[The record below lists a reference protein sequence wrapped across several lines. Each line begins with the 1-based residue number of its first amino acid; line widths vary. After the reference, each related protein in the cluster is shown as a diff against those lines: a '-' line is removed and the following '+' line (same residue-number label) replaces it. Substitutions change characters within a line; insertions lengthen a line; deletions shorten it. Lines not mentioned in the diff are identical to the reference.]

1 MKIFKKYEKSE
12 LIPLA
17 LLIAVYVV
25 SASMLLLQY
34 RMTKEQLMAEF
45 IQEKENTARFA
56 ASELSGFLEYQ
67 RKAILNLAG
76 LTSMAGSLEK
86 GKAILQNY
94 VVAYKKKPR
103 SCTFTVMDSRGRF
116 LYSVPEDIE
125 GRYMQ
130 DLSGEPFFREAS
142 RTREFQNAG
151 AVSDGKGEW
160 SLVMAAPVVSG
171 DGGGKVMGVVAEK
184 VLLTEIAARFI
195 NTIGAGKG
203 GYAFLLDESGRV
215 LASGRQ
221 SRLYQ
226 IESSSDTLGRML
238 KGEDGY
244 AFGESADTGKEELEV
259 FAPVKFQGRVW
270 AIGII
275 TPSPAAYGEARKNFQ
290 RTILIISL
298 MSLVFS
304 WSMVSA
310 ARSSRY
316 KAGIIE
322 RTKFSEYLMNR
333 NRELSALNNFS
344 RTVGSSEGL
353 DSLIDKAVDALI
365 ADAGADGCAVRLF
378 SGPERQMHLVSQR
391 GMPDGSIG
399 KNPCAGPGGCPCRK
413 AAEAGRPAF
422 LRDGRPEDG
431 RGCGAAG
438 GELAIIPLVVK
449 KKTLGL
455 LYIWSAA
462 QSAHP
467 AERENFLTAF
477 GNQLAA
483 DIENVQQM
491 EDTKR
496 HAAIA
501 SALFNTAQ
509 ALTRGLAMDD
519 LLGIIMK
526 ESAALLKVK
535 RSMLFLYNEEEN
547 VLDCRV
553 ALGFDEMR
561 QCSLSFNPSGLFW
574 EAIRDGGIKAVNLA
588 EGDQE
593 APRRFVEKTGLS
605 RFLLVPLL
613 SKGKVLGFMVFETA
627 GKGRQAGEDLKMI
640 TGFANQSAVAIET
653 SSFYIRTVE
662 KYNQDLQDLSNRII
676 AAQEEER
683 KRISRDLHD
692 ELGQAL
698 TAIKINLDM
707 VNSEIPPGFEG
718 LKARVGDAV
727 SLISSTLDSVRRL
740 SFELRP
746 SMLDDLGLI
755 TVLGKLVSDFR
766 KRTGIEIGFEHYG
779 IEERLSQEME
789 VTLYRVV
796 QEALTNI
803 MKHSG
808 ARKVEV
814 VLTHEEDRG
823 IVSLKVED
831 DGAGI
836 PGQGRKE
843 TKGFGLMGIRERVS
857 LLGGNFRIFS
867 QEGSGTKIF
876 IDIPYTKGEQQTWK
890 KA

>member
-1 MKIFKKYEKSE
+1 MKILKKYEKSE
-12 LIPLA
+12 IIPLA
-17 LLIAVYVV
+17 LLIAVYLV

-34 RMTKEQLMAEF
+34 RMTKEQLMGEF

-56 ASELSGFLEYQ
+56 ARELSGFLEYQ

-76 LTSMAGSLEK
+76 LTSMSGSLEE

-94 VVAYKKKPR
+94 IVTHKKNPRFYKYI
-103 SCTFTVMDSRGRF
+103 VMDSRCRF

-130 DLSGEPFFREAS
+130 DLSGEPFFREAA
-142 RTREFQNAG
+142 RTGEFQNAG
-151 AVSDGKGEW
+151 AIPDSKGEW
-160 SLVMAAPVVSG
+160 SLVMAAPIASR
-171 DGGGKVMGVVAEK
+171 DGEKAMGVIAEK
-184 VLLTEIAARFI
+184 VLLEEIAARFI
-195 NTIGAGKG
+195 NGVDPGKG

-226 IESSSDTLGRML
+226 IESSSDTLRRML
-238 KGEDGY
+238 NGEDGY
-244 AFGESADTGKEELEV
+244 ALGESADTGKEELKV
-259 FAPVKFQGRVW
+259 FTPVKFQGRVW
-270 AIGII
+270 TLGIV
-275 TPSPAAYGEARKNFQ
+275 TPSPEVYGDARKNFH

-322 RTKFSEYLMNR
+322 RTKYSEYLMSR

-344 RTVGSSEGL
+344 RTVGSSEDM
-353 DSLIDKAVDALI
+353 DSLIGKAVDALI

-378 SGPERQMHLVSQR
+378 SGPERQLHLVRQR
-391 GMPDGSIG
+391 GMPEDFARKRPCSGPDG
-399 KNPCAGPGGCPCRK
+399 CLCRK
-413 AAEAGRPAF
+413 AAEDGRPAF
-422 LRDGRPEDG
+422 LRDGGQEG
-431 RGCGAAG
+431 GHGCGAGG
-438 GELAIIPLVVK
+438 GELAIIPLIVK
-449 KKTLGL
+449 KKVLGL

-462 QSAHP
+462 ESAYQS
-467 AERENFLTAF
+467 EREAFLTAF

-483 DIENVQQM
+483 GIEDVQQM
-491 EDTKR
+491 EGTKR

-501 SALFNTAQ
+501 GALFNTAQ
-509 ALTRGLAMDD
+509 ALTRGLAMDE
-519 LLGIIMK
+519 LLEIIMK

-535 RSMLFLYNEEEN
+535 RSLLFLYNEEDN

-574 EAIRDGGIKAVNLA
+574 EAIRDGGMKAVNLA
-588 EGDQE
+588 EGGQE
-593 APRRFVEKTGLS
+593 VPRRFVEKTGLS

-613 SKGKVLGFMVFETA
+613 SKGKVLGFMVLETA
-627 GKGRQAGEDLKMI
+627 EKGRQAGEDLTMI
-640 TGFANQSAVAIET
+640 MGFANQSAVAIET
-653 SSFYIRTVE
+653 SSFYMRTVE

-707 VNSEIPPGFEG
+707 INLEIPPDSERV
-718 LKARVGDAV
+718 KTRVGDAV
-727 SLISSTLDSVRRL
+727 ALVSSTLDSVRRL

-766 KRTGIEIGFEHYG
+766 TRTGIEIDFEHSG
-779 IEERLSQEME
+779 VDERLSQEME

-808 ARKVEV
+808 ARKVQV
-814 VLTHEEDRG
+814 ILSHEEDRG
-823 IVSLKVED
+823 LVSLKVED
-831 DGAGI
+831 DGSGI
-836 PGQGRKE
+836 PEQGRKE
-843 TKGFGLMGIRERVS
+843 AKGFGLMGIRERVS

-876 IDIPYTKGEQQTWK
+876 IDIPYTQGEQQTWK